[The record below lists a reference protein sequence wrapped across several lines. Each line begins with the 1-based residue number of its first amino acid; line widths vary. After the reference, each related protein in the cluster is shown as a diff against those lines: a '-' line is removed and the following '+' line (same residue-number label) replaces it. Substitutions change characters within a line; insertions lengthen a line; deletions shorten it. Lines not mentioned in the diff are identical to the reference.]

1 LVRQLRHAA
10 EGGQQLIAVSPQPVI
25 VLVAPCDL
33 RLQRI
38 QAPKVGAEPL
48 VLLGLFG
55 LQAVDLL

>member
-1 LVRQLRHAA
+1 LLRA
-10 EGGQQLIAVSPQPVI
+10 I
-25 VLVAPCDL
+25 L

-55 LQAVDLL
+55 LQAVDLLVIEAEEPTGLLGQVLDVVRRGRL